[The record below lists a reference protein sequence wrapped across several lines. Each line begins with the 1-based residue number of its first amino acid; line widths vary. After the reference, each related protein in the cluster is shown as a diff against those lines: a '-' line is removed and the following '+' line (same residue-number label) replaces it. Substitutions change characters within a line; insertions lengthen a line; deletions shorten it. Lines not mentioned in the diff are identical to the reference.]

1 MTEIQWSLRETDVI
15 QGADE
20 RIATDAD
27 DVLATVVAVDGNAY
41 RRPGA
46 KMLLAE
52 DADVGT
58 ITAGCLEDELRSAAA
73 RVRETGELEIVTYD
87 MMDDDDVWGLGMGC
101 NGIIEVLLEPLDET
115 FFPAVEAFDAGRDV
129 AILTVLS
136 GDGERLVRGDRAYY
150 DPDDDRLFTPDGR
163 KNDERSTDEV
173 TADGR
178 STDDVTA
185 DGRST
190 DEVTADGRST
200 DEVTADGRS
209 TDEVTADG
217 RSTDEVTA
225 DGRTIDEWPTGSIS
239 NPASEL
245 ARGGRSDVITLD
257 AGGSSLRIFVDGLAA
272 RPEVVVFG
280 SGHDVGPVTELAA
293 KNDFRVTVVGFR
305 GAVDLETRFPGAD
318 RTISTSPATIEADL
332 ELDDR
337 TYAVVMTH
345 NFIDDRLAVETL
357 LEADV
362 PYVGLM
368 GPRERFEE
376 MVAEFEAEGNPFVGE
391 PIESVYTPVGL
402 DLGGGTPYQIAH
414 SIVAEVL
421 AVSNE
426 RAPGHLR
433 RREGHIH
440 ERVDVD

>member
-15 QGADE
+15 QRADE

-27 DVLATVVAVDGNAY
+27 DVFATIVAVDGNAY

-52 DADVGT
+52 DAEVGT

-87 MMDDDDVWGLGMGC
+87 MMDDDDVWGLGVGC
-101 NGIIEVLLEPLDET
+101 NGVIEVLLEPLDET
-115 FFPAVEAFDAGRDV
+115 FLPAVEAFDAGRDV

-163 KNDERSTDEV
+163 KNDERSADEG
-173 TADGR
+173 TTDGR
-178 STDDVTA
+178 L
-185 DGRST
+185 
-190 DEVTADGRST
+190 
-200 DEVTADGRS
+200 
-209 TDEVTADG
+209 
-217 RSTDEVTA
+217 
-225 DGRTIDEWPTGSIS
+225 IDEWPSDSIS
-239 NPASEL
+239 NPAIEL

-257 AGGSSLRIFVDGLAA
+257 AGGTSLRIFVDGLTA
-272 RPEVVVFG
+272 RPELVVFG
-280 SGHDVGPVTELAA
+280 SGHDAGPVTELAA

-318 RTISTSPATIEADL
+318 RTVSTSPATIEADL

-357 LEADV
+357 LETDV

-368 GPRERFEE
+368 GPRERFDE
-376 MVAEFEAEGNPFVGE
+376 MVAEIEAEGNTIVAE
-391 PIESVYTPVGL
+391 AIESLYTPIGL

-421 AVSNE
+421 AVSND